1 MTTDSM
7 TTLPEKF
14 PPRSKAPLL
23 ALAAAFTVQGCA
35 TPRFG
40 AWDRAAPAAHPSQ
53 QTIGIVRIP
62 IPWYAPRFVVRSR
75 FRDAVPE
82 YEAIPALDDKYYII
96 SDDDR
101 FGGIY
106 VWRSRASAQSYY
118 SEAWR
123 KGIRESR
130 GAEPNLLLLDV
141 STVIDGSARVEG
153 TPLGKR
159 SLSFPAYA
167 SVLLWKRGADNTG
180 KLSSALADATVDL
193 PGMIRAFVVT
203 NATEV
208 GLVTLWATRALAKA
222 GSVSDRLKP
231 LGPPAVTIHFEAPV
245 LTDAEVRARRPAA
258 SSSRASA
265 TTRPE
270 GVAAHPR

>member
-7 TTLPEKF
+7 TRLPEKF
-14 PPRSKAPLL
+14 PPRSNAPLL

-35 TPRFG
+35 SPRFG
-40 AWDRAAPAAHPSQ
+40 AWDRAAPVAHPSQ
-53 QTIGIVRIP
+53 QTIGIVRVP

-106 VWRSRASAQSYY
+106 VWRSRASAESYH
-118 SEAWR
+118 SDAWR
-123 KGIRESR
+123 KGIRERR
-130 GAEPNLLLLDV
+130 GADPHLLLFDV
-141 STVIDGSARVEG
+141 SMVIDGATRVEG

-167 SVLLWKRGADNTG
+167 SVLLWKRGAKNAE
-180 KLSSALADATVDL
+180 KLRSALSDPPVDL

-203 NATEV
+203 SETEV
-208 GLVTLWATRALAKA
+208 GLVTLWATRSFANA
-222 GSVSDRLKP
+222 GAVSDRLKQ
-231 LGPPAVTIHFEAPV
+231 LGPPSVTSTFEAPV
-245 LTDAEVRARRPAA
+245 LTDAEVRARRPA
-258 SSSRASA
+258 SSSAEARAAAS
-265 TTRPE
+265 PV
-270 GVAAHPR
+270 GVAVRSR